1 MNKDKIILDL
11 CGGTGAWRWQGM
23 KKFKGLMT
31 SLSCEWATPQWL
43 FDKLN
48 EEFSFTVDVCAK
60 FENAKVGVFFS
71 KEVDGLKEDW
81 NIYPVNICWM
91 NPPYGREIVKWVEK
105 AYNESLK
112 GTTVVCLLPARP
124 DTRWWH
130 DYVMK
135 AKEIR
140 FIKGRLKFGGAKNSA
155 PFPSC
160 VVVF

>member
-1 MNKDKIILDL
+1 
-11 CGGTGAWRWQGM
+11 
-23 KKFKGLMT
+23 MT

-43 FDKLN
+43 FDELDK
-48 EEFSFTVDVCAK
+48 EFRFDLDVCATA
-60 FENAKVGVFFS
+60 ENAKTSFFLNKQS
-71 KEVDGLKEDW
+71 DALESEDW
-81 NIYPVNICWM
+81 YRHCAKSIWM
-91 NPPYGREIVKWVEK
+91 NPPYGRGISEWIKR
-105 AYNESLK
+105 AYLTSLK